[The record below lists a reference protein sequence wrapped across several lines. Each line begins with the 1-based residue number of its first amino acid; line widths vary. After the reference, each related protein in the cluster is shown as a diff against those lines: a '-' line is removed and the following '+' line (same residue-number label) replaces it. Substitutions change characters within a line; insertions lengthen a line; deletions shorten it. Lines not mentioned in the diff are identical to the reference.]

1 MLQSLARG
9 KLVLDI
15 GQYSAPGRKA
25 INQDFHGAI
34 VPEGAALVMKGVALA
49 IADGISSSPVSHI
62 AAETAVKSFLT
73 DYYCTSDA
81 WTVKTAA
88 SRVIDATNSWLN
100 AQNRGVED
108 RDHAHVTTFSALVLK
123 GRQAHIF
130 HVGDS
135 RIWRLSGG
143 NLEPLTTDHRLTPSQ
158 SESYL
163 GRALGLLPSV
173 EIDYHRLDVHTGDVF
188 LLTTDGVHDHVAPRH
203 IAARLLSKGD
213 LSAAAKDI
221 AASAYEAGSDDN
233 LTIQIIS
240 VENLPDDDFE
250 PVFDQAGSLPPAPL
264 PRIPGDFEGYR
275 LHRQIHA
282 SSRSHIFFA
291 TEPETGENVVLKFPS
306 ADLRED
312 ENYLRRFAMEE
323 WIARRV
329 SSVHVLK
336 SRQPLK
342 PRRSLYLVTDFVEGE
357 TLAQW
362 MTDHPKADLRSVRD
376 IIGQIASGLRALH
389 RKEIIHQDLRPEN
402 VMIDRSGTVKII
414 DFGSAAVA
422 GVIEAAPSLD
432 DADILGTVQ
441 YAAPEYFAGDR
452 GSEQSDLYSL
462 GVIAYQMLTGRLPY
476 GPAVART
483 RSRKEQQKLRFASL
497 REIRPD
503 VPDWLEEA
511 ICKAV
516 HPDPAKRYA
525 ELSEFEYD
533 LSHPNA
539 KLLGTRPPSLMD
551 RNPLLFWQIFS
562 LFLGLIIVGL
572 LARDFV

>member
-1 MLQSLARG
+1 MLQSLAPG
-9 KLVLDI
+9 KLTVNI

-34 VPEGAALVMKGVALA
+34 VPEGAALAMKGVALA

-88 SRVIDATNSWLN
+88 SRVIDATNSWLH
-100 AQNRGVED
+100 AQNRGVENLD
-108 RDHAHVTTFSALVLK
+108 RAHVTTFSALVLK
-123 GRQAHIF
+123 GRRAHIF
-130 HVGDS
+130 HMGDS
-135 RIWRLSGG
+135 RIWRMSGG
-143 NLEPLTTDHRLTPSQ
+143 SLEPLTSDHRLTPSQ

-173 EIDYHRLDVHTGDVF
+173 EIDYHRLDIHTGDVF
-188 LLTTDGVHDHVAPRH
+188 VLTTDGIHDHVAPRH
-203 IAARLLSKGD
+203 IAERLMSEED

-233 LTIQIIS
+233 LTIQVVRID
-240 VENLPDDDFE
+240 NLPHDDFE
-250 PVFDQAGSLPPAPL
+250 PVFDLAGSLPPASL

-291 TEPETGENVVLKFPS
+291 TQPETGENVVLKFPS
-306 ADLRED
+306 ADMRQD

-323 WIARRV
+323 WVARRV
-329 SSVHVLK
+329 SSIHVLK

-342 PRRSLYLVTDFVEGE
+342 PRRSLYLVMDYVEGE

-362 MTDHPKADLRSVRD
+362 MADRPKADLRSVRD
-376 IIGQIASGLRALH
+376 IVGQIANGLRALH

-402 VMIDRSGTVKII
+402 IMIDRSGTVKII

-432 DADILGTVQ
+432 DTDILGTVQ
-441 YAAPEYFAGDR
+441 YAAPEYFAGER

-462 GVIAYQMLTGRLPY
+462 GAIAYHMLTGRLPY

-483 RSRKEQQKLRFASL
+483 RSKKEQRKLRFAGL

-503 VPDWLEEA
+503 VPDWVEEA
-511 ICKAV
+511 IRKAV
-516 HPDPAKRYA
+516 DPDPAKRYT

-539 KLLGTRPPSLMD
+539 KLLGTRPPSLME
-551 RNPLLFWQIFS
+551 RNPLLFWKVLS
-562 LFLGLIIVGL
+562 LILGLIIIGL
-572 LARDFV
+572 LARDFI